1 VGKHILIVDDD
12 PGICRLLQISLEQYG
27 CTVDIAR
34 NGGEAL
40 TKLDHTSY
48 DGVIL
53 DFAMP
58 GGIDGLTVLRHIRSR
73 RASLPVVMMSGYSS
87 KEIQVPALAAGA
99 QTCLL
104 KPFSIVELEHAVE
117 HWFQIAA

>member
-1 VGKHILIVDDD
+1 MGKHILIVDDD
-12 PGICRLLQISLEQYG
+12 PGICRLLQLSLEHYA

-34 NGGEAL
+34 DGGEAL
-40 TKLDHTSY
+40 TKLDRTLY

-58 GGIDGLTVLRHIRSR
+58 GGIDGLTVLRHIRGR
-73 RASLPVVMMSGYSS
+73 RSSLPVVMMSGYAS
-87 KEIQVPALAAGA
+87 KEILAPALAADA

-104 KPFSIVELEHAVE
+104 KPFSLVELEQAVE